1 MSKKKIGITLKVLK
15 HPEYDEVITCIDVGW
30 INLLLSLDFIPTL
43 IPLVSRE
50 NANLIWNNLEL
61 DGLVL
66 SGGNT
71 LSVATEDKSEK
82 NIYPERDI
90 FEEFLLGMS
99 LKKGIPILGICRGLQ
114 VINTYFKGG
123 LLRYDGQIGKRQKI
137 SSVERNQFEFPE
149 EVTCYHN
156 YVVTPE
162 LLGDELMP
170 LAHDINGNIQALSH
184 PNYKILALMWH
195 PERELSENCISNE
208 IIREHLNK

>member
-1 MSKKKIGITLKVLK
+1 MSKKKIGITLKILK

-71 LSVATEDKSEK
+71 LSVATKDKSEK